1 MRINNSGVAIMVT
14 ALMAAP
20 ALAQAEESSGLT
32 SSRAADAIA
41 RAWLDEGQQGSGA
54 DEITARVAAGLAQT
68 AEQQRGRAARTS
80 AGPNIGTVGL
90 GFIGGLS
97 DFEIGPSFRF
107 WATDRVGFQAHLG
120 FSGDDFGPDNVD
132 FVRFEPTVI
141 VAIGDF
147 GDGAVNVRPYAGGG
161 LRIVR
166 AGIGSFSDSEVKPVG
181 VGGVEFG
188 FRGAPRFKLSGE
200 VSIAPNIDIDDFDR
214 GRRGP
219 RLTGAR
225 VAALGHYFF

>member
-1 MRINNSGVAIMVT
+1 MRTILPTLVLVGFICVASPIS
-14 ALMAAP
+14 ARGDEAP
-20 ALAQAEESSGLT
+20 SLVGA
-32 SSRAADAIA
+32 RAADAIA
-41 RAWLDEGQQGSGA
+41 RALIADDRAQGPTTSRRL
-54 DEITARVAAGLAQT
+54 TAVLGQT
-68 AEQQRGRAARTS
+68 AEQQRARAARTA

-90 GFIGGLS
+90 GFVAGLS
-97 DFEIGPSFRF
+97 ELELGPSLRF
-107 WATDRVGFQAHLG
+107 WATNRVGFQAHLG
-120 FSGDDFGPDNVD
+120 FSGDDFGPDSVD

-147 GDGAVNVRPYAGGG
+147 GQGAVNVRPYAGGG

-166 AGIGSFSDSEVKPVG
+166 AGIGPFNDSEVKPVG

-188 FRGAPRFKLSGE
+188 FSGAPRFKLSGE
-200 VSIAPNIDIDDFDR
+200 VSVAPNIDIDDFQP